1 MAVKKLINYE
11 LFDISGQKLPVSQ
24 QLELE
29 IINKSGN
36 YVIHKDIVRHQLLKR
51 QFTVSTKTR
60 SEVQGGGR
68 KPWKQKGTGKAR
80 VGSNRSPLWKGGGII
95 FGPKP
100 RQVNSKLNKKEKKLA
115 LQTII
120 YNKKKN
126 SLVIA
131 DLETKFKKGKTNY
144 FLKICRDFKLNETQK
159 LLVIVVTKT
168 QKLKLAIQNLPNT
181 ELICVSNL
189 NTLSMIN
196 AKHIIISTLALNY
209 LTECYKS

>member
-11 LFDISGQKLPVSQ
+11 LFDINGQKLPLSE
-24 QLELE
+24 QLKLE

-36 YVIHKDIVRHQLLKR
+36 YLIHKDIVRHQCLKR
-51 QFTVSTKTR
+51 QFNVSTKTR
-60 SEVQGGGR
+60 SEVRGGGR

-100 RQVNSKLNKKEKKLA
+100 RQINYKLNKKEKKLA

-126 SLVIA
+126 SLIIA
-131 DLETKFKKGKTNY
+131 DLEDQFKKEKTNY
-144 FLKICRDFKLNETQK
+144 FLKLCRDFKINITQK
-159 LLVIVVTKT
+159 LLIVVVTKP
-168 QKLKLAIQNLPNT
+168 QKLKLAVQNLQNI

-189 NTLSMIN
+189 NTFSMIN
-196 AKHIIISTLALNY
+196 AKQVIISTLALNY
-209 LTECYKS
+209 LKKCYK

>member
-1 MAVKKLINYE
+1 MNYLIW
-11 LFDISGQKLPVSQ
+11 QKLPLSQ

-36 YVIHKDIVRHQLLKR
+36 YLIHKDIVRHQLLKR

-159 LLVIVVTKT
+159 LLVVVVTKT

-209 LTECYKS
+209 LKECYKS